1 VSVSL
6 LERLLGS
13 PLSLARQREEIVS
26 HLRFRA
32 PEDLRLSLT
41 DGVSHITQKSGALLA
56 AQAIFLVVD
65 TYGIDHGW
73 PQLAVLVSI
82 LTLVAAA
89 LLVMA
94 NLRSVYLPA
103 PVTTEDRAELERES
117 IVAIARLAAT
127 RGARFNVALY
137 LSFFSVILL
146 GFGAFEA
153 AIG

>member
-1 VSVSL
+1 VSV

-13 PLSLARQREEIVS
+13 PLSTARQREEIVS
-26 HLRFRA
+26 HLRFRD
-32 PEDLRLSLT
+32 PDDLRISLM

-65 TYGIDHGW
+65 TYGMDHGW

-89 LLVMA
+89 MLVMA

-103 PVTTEDRAELERES
+103 PDAGEDRTELERES

-127 RGARFNVALY
+127 RSVRFNIALY
-137 LSFFSVILL
+137 LSFLSVILL